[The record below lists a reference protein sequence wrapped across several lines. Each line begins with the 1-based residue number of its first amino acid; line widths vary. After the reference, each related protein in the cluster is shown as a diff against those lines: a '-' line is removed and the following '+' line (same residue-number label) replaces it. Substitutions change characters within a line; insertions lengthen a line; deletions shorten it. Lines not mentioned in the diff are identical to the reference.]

1 MSMRYER
8 DLGSNARIR
17 AKGTEAKLL
26 LIDDCS
32 FVRRVFMLTFGELG
46 YGVAAAASPSEG
58 IRMAAQEK
66 FDIVIVERS
75 LSESQQREIERGL
88 GRLEPERMPI
98 ILAYEPPPA
107 GKASDAGGSPAL
119 PIHRRKAL
127 IPLATQIRELLSLE
141 SGVAA

>member
-1 MSMRYER
+1 MNLGYER
-8 DLGSNARIR
+8 DLGLNAVIGAR
-17 AKGTEAKLL
+17 GTDARLL
-26 LIDDCS
+26 LIDGCS

-46 YGVAAAASPSEG
+46 YGVATAASPSEG
-58 IRMAAQEK
+58 IRMATQEN

-98 ILAYEPPPA
+98 ILEYEPPPA
-107 GKASDAGGSPAL
+107 GKASHAGGSPAL
-119 PIHRRKAL
+119 PIHPRKAL

-141 SGVAA
+141 SGAAA